1 MKTVYENSNKNCL
14 SESRELNC
22 NSIHTTFFK
31 LCTKTFKDLDVVLD
45 REAVIIIN
53 AFFGEIELE
62 DNIIIEPK
70 WELLNLLKKCM
81 SIVNN

>member
-1 MKTVYENSNKNCL
+1 
-14 SESRELNC
+14 
-22 NSIHTTFFK
+22 
-31 LCTKTFKDLDVVLD
+31 LDVVLD

-70 WELLNLLKKCM
+70 
-81 SIVNN
+81 